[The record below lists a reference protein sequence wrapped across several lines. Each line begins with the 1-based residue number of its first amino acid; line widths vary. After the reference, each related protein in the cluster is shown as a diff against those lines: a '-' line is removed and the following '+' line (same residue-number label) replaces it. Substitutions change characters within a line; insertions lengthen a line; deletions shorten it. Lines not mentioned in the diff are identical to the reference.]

1 MAFSHGK
8 GAAFSLDDNTGSLT
22 DISTYLDEVG
32 FPQTIETGE
41 TTTFQSTGGAKTYVV
56 GLRDATVTL
65 SGKFDPTVDALIEG
79 DISSLSAGSIN
90 TVSFEYGPAGSAASA
105 VKYSG
110 EALITNYEVSAPV
123 GDVVT
128 FSCDLQVTGAVT
140 RGTF

>member
-8 GAAFSLDDNTGSLT
+8 GAAFRLDDNAGSLT

-41 TTTFQSTGGAKTYVV
+41 TTTFQSAGGAKTYVV

-79 DISSLSAGSIN
+79 DIASLSAGSIAS
-90 TVSFEYGPAGSAASA
+90 VSFEYGPAGSASSA
-105 VKYSG
+105 VQYTG

-140 RGTF
+140 RGAY

>member
-8 GAAFSLDDNTGSLT
+8 GAAFSLDDSSGSLT

-56 GLRDATVTL
+56 GLRDATVSL
-65 SGKFDPTVDALIEG
+65 SGKFDPTVDALIQG
-79 DISSLSAGSIN
+79 DIDNLSAGSISS
-90 TVSFEYGPAGSAASA
+90 VSFEYGPAGSASGAI
-105 VKYSG
+105 KYTG
-110 EALITNYEVSAPV
+110 EALVTNYEVSAPV